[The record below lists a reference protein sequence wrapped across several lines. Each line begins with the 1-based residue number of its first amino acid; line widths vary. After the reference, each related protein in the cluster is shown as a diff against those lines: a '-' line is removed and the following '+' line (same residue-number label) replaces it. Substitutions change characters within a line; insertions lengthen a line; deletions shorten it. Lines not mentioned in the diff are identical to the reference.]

1 MLKSIE
7 LLWFEAISPFNESV
21 FSFPMIGKLSMRQ
34 MLILGVGAVISW
46 SLYQS
51 TGDFMS
57 AIPAVIGAVFAL
69 KKQKVLPLESML
81 LSVLMFYVMNGSS
94 KKETRKNSKK
104 TKQKILF
111 RRKQKSKYS
120 STKLKFADGFSSKF
134 DVIGKEIKTREI
146 YSDPL
151 KPIRMKIKV
160 QKTTGQVIANTR
172 SRILFDG
179 NVISTLSTDGNGELE
194 VIVIPK
200 TTGEKKLQVVS
211 EGFEKPVFEEILSVK
226 A

>member
-1 MLKSIE
+1 
-7 LLWFEAISPFNESV
+7 
-21 FSFPMIGKLSMRQ
+21 MIGKLSMRQ
-34 MLILGVGAVISW
+34 MLILGLGAIISW

-81 LSVLMFYVMNGSS
+81 LSVLMFYAMNGSG

-104 TKQKILF
+104 TAKQKTLFSRKQKI
-111 RRKQKSKYS
+111 KKHP
-120 STKLKFADGFSSKF
+120 STKLKLADGFSSKF
-134 DVIGKEIKTREI
+134 DVIGKEIRTREI

-172 SRILFDG
+172 SKILFDG

-194 VIVIPK
+194 VIIIPK
-200 TTGEKKLQVVS
+200 TIGEKKLQVVS